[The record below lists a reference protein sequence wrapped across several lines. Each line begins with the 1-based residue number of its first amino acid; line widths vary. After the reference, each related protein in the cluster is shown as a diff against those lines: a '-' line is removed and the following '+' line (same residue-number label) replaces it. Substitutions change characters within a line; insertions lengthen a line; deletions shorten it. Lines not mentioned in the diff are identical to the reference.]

1 MTGRPLGGQFP
12 EGQFP
17 EGQFPDGQFPE
28 GLRIGDAD
36 RERAQARLADHYAA
50 GRLDKDEYDQR
61 LDQIWGART
70 HAELMPVFRDLPGP
84 GGPDP
89 RRSAAAYSTPS
100 SRARFTS
107 PPSRGWARRLP
118 GPLLVLLVALG
129 VVVVLTNL
137 PLILVGLGVWFFFFR
152 GGACGSRMH
161 SSRRW

>member
-1 MTGRPLGGQFP
+1 MTGQPL
-12 EGQFP
+12 
-17 EGQFPDGQFPE
+17 DGHFSD

-50 GRLDKDEYDQR
+50 GRLGKDEYDER
-61 LDQIWGART
+61 LDQIWAART
-70 HAELMPVFRDLPGP
+70 RSELMPVFRDLPGP

-89 RRSAAAYSTPS
+89 RRAPGAYSTPT
-100 SRARFTS
+100 SRARFASAPARSWT
-107 PPSRGWARRLP
+107 RRLP

-129 VVVVLTNL
+129 VVAVLANL

-152 GGACGSRMH
+152 GGSCGSRMH